1 MGDLGSIPGL
11 GRSGEGKGYSLQ
23 YSGLENSMDT
33 SEPLSLSL
41 FYLAEGEKVSI
52 LSEIGQGFKKT
63 NCGF

>member
-11 GRSGEGKGYSLQ
+11 ERSGEGKGYSLQ
-23 YSGLENSMDT
+23 YSGLENSMDA

-41 FYLAEGEKVSI
+41 FYLAKGKKVSI
-52 LSEIGQGFKKT
+52 LSEIRQGFKKT

>member
-1 MGDLGSIPGL
+1 
-11 GRSGEGKGYSLQ
+11 
-23 YSGLENSMDT
+23 MDT

-63 NCGF
+63 NCGFWEEEILFERD